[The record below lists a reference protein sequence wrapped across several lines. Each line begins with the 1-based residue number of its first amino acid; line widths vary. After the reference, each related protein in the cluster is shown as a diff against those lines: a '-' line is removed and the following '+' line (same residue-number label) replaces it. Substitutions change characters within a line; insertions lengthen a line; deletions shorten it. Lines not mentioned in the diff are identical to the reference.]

1 MDYMITNV
9 ILYNIICIP
18 AMALLL
24 WQMGRKNWLKWLLI
38 IPSILLMDLDHF
50 ILTNV
55 PGFAAEP
62 APGQKILHVA
72 HTVEF
77 LILGIALV
85 LIYYFR
91 IDPRQ
96 SRNFKAWL
104 FPLSSDYSK
113 SWQYYI
119 AWSIRILLFGVVIH
133 WLMDLVIYSYHQ
145 KWGHL
150 YISLI
155 EYFLNPT

>member
-96 SRNFKAWL
+96 SRNFKA
-104 FPLSSDYSK
+104 
-113 SWQYYI
+113 
-119 AWSIRILLFGVVIH
+119 
-133 WLMDLVIYSYHQ
+133 
-145 KWGHL
+145 
-150 YISLI
+150 
-155 EYFLNPT
+155 